1 MPVASMVGNLHSKF
15 GHARPLGSRV
25 IQYVRDGRTD
35 RWTDGQKQ
43 RLLPLSYQR
52 GNNYRALPTIHYIH
66 SRDVYLV
73 LALVLEL
80 YSSTC
85 LKYLYLYLRL
95 EYLYLYSH
103 LRLEYLYSHLRL
115 EYLYLY
121 LYLRLEHLYLY
132 SHLRLGYLYL
142 YLYLRPEYLYLYS
155 YLRLGYLYLY
165 LYLYLRSKYLLTCV
179 HIPNMPYM
187 NIL

>member
-1 MPVASMVGNLHSKF
+1 MVGNLHSKF

-43 RLLPLSYQR
+43 RLLPISYQR

-85 LKYLYLYLRL
+85 LKY
-95 EYLYLYSH
+95 
-103 LRLEYLYSHLRL
+103 
-115 EYLYLY
+115 
-121 LYLRLEHLYLY
+121 LYLY

-187 NIL
+187 NVA